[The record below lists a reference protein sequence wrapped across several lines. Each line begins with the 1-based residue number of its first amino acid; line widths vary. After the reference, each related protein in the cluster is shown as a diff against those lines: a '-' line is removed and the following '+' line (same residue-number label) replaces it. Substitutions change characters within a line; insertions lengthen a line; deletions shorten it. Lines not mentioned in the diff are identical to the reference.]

1 MEQTT
6 QKIPIG
12 IWYLEGNYA
21 CRKKNSEKEIERY
34 PIDDNYIEM
43 IKKQDLAKKLFLGF
57 SRIANTDI
65 NLIGYLNEIL
75 TTSYDYLDQDDKI
88 SLIARMNQIKDDDF
102 ISDENKIFLTYFSK
116 LLKEEKMNEYFEI
129 LEEFQA
135 FNAPYLEKPLSLQE
149 ENKHYL

>member
-1 MEQTT
+1 MEQIM

-12 IWYLEGNYA
+12 IWYLDGNYA
-21 CRKKNSEKEIERY
+21 CRKKDSEKEIERY
-34 PIDDNYIEM
+34 PIDDNYIAM

-57 SRIANTDI
+57 SKVTDTDI

-75 TTSYDYLDQDDKI
+75 TTSYDYLDQDNKASVI
-88 SLIARMNQIKDDDF
+88 TRMNQIKDGNF
-102 ISDENKIFLTYFSK
+102 ISDENKIFLTYLSK
-116 LLKEEKMNEYFEI
+116 LLKEEKINEYFEV